1 MRPKYQINMHPPL
14 PLSPMSLYLPLLSL
28 CPRDQVYF
36 ELIPTSWQ
44 FKYTRKHLG
53 NYNIYDQFAI
63 DAANGDLANYSEWG
77 RLLVMMGCLSEAARA
92 GNNFYACSR
101 ALLVCLFVC
110 LCGCVAVWA
119 VRLRGC
125 VPLPSVHR
133 PLLL

>member
-1 MRPKYQINMHPPL
+1 MRSKYQINMHPPL

-63 DAANGDLANYSEWG
+63 DAANGDLASYSEWG
-77 RLLVMMGCLSEAARA
+77 RLLLSVTSLHNRGKGGGRHGYRSGTKSACLT
-92 GNNFYACSR
+92 
-101 ALLVCLFVC
+101 
-110 LCGCVAVWA
+110 
-119 VRLRGC
+119 
-125 VPLPSVHR
+125 PSH
-133 PLLL
+133 